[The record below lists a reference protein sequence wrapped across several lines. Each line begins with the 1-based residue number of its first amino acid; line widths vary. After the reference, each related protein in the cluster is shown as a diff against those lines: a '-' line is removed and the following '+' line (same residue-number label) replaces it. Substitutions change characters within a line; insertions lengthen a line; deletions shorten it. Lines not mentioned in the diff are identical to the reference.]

1 MLRSVNT
8 ESTENSKKGECSW
21 CSQPSEMYQ
30 NCTVCMLLKKKK
42 KKSQVNV
49 VLVSAFKCAL
59 TLQLTEV
66 FTCCSRFFFSSCVT
80 SGNFKSSFN
89 ECIMVHFNQHCLAQL
104 GSAQS
109 GFIFSLPLGFLP
121 ATSNLSIP
129 SIHIFTVLPR
139 NVLIKSPYK

>member
-8 ESTENSKKGECSW
+8 ESTENCKKGECSW
-21 CSQPSEMYQ
+21 CSKPSETDQ
-30 NCTVCMLLKKKK
+30 NCTMYMLLKKKK
-42 KKSQVNV
+42 KSRVDV
-49 VLVSAFKCAL
+49 VLVSAFKYAL

-80 SGNFKSSFN
+80 SGNFKSFFN

-104 GSAQS
+104 GSARS

-121 ATSNLSIP
+121 ASSNLSIP
-129 SIHIFTVLPR
+129 SLHIFTVLPP